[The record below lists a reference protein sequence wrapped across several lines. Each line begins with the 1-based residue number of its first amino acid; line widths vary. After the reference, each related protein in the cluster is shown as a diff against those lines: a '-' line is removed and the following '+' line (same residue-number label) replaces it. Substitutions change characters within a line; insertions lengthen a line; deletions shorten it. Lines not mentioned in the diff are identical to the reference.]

1 MAKHHLRGFRQHT
14 LEQVIMRDFKP
25 STQSAE
31 TTKKRV
37 GKLSV
42 LMPAYEEGGGIY
54 ENIAETLKFLQE
66 GGREFEIIVI
76 DDGSSDNTYEEA
88 ARFAADDGR
97 VRLIRNK
104 TNLGKGGALREGFN
118 ISDGEVVVFIDADLD
133 LHPNQLEL
141 FFEYMERENA
151 DVVIGSKRH
160 PQSKLY
166 YPLHRKVVS
175 MVYFFLVKLLFRL
188 PIHDTQ
194 TGLKLFKREALETVF
209 PQMLVKKFAFD
220 LELLVLANKHKFKI
234 AEAPVVVD
242 YRPNIGRKIK
252 RWVRPSDIYTT
263 WWDTMAIFYR
273 LYILRHYDR

>member
-1 MAKHHLRGFRQHT
+1 MK
-14 LEQVIMRDFKP
+14 
-25 STQSAE
+25 QSQLSSPDAGTME
-31 TTKKRV
+31 AFT

-42 LMPAYEEGGGIY
+42 LMPAYEEGAGIY
-54 ENIAETLKFLQE
+54 DNIGETLAFLQE
-66 GGREFEIIVI
+66 SSCDFEIIVI

-88 ARFAADDGR
+88 SRFAASNPS
-97 VRLIRNK
+97 VKLIRNE
-104 TNLGKGGALREGFN
+104 TNLGKGEALREGFKRSKGD
-118 ISDGEVVVFIDADLD
+118 IIVFIDADLD
-133 LHPNQLEL
+133 LHPSQLQV
-141 FFEYMERENA
+141 FFDYLNREHA

-166 YPLHRKVVS
+166 YPFHRKVVS
-175 MVYFFLVKLLFRL
+175 MIYFFLVKLLFRL

-194 TGLKLFKREALETVF
+194 TGLKLFKRQVLEKVF

-220 LELLVLANKHKFKI
+220 LELLVLAHKYNFRI

-252 RWVRPSDIYTT
+252 HWVRPNDIYTT

-273 LYILRHYDR
+273 LYILRHYDK